1 LAGEY
6 KVPGP
11 GNTYRASISSVSST
25 NYYYGW
31 WGGYWLGAWGYYGS
45 GYWYSG
51 YGDYGGYLYGSQ
63 VSSAANVYLAEPQ
76 TQFPG
81 VFWQIDASTANDP
94 WAALEVQYRYGNANS
109 EALVAQVVLPE
120 GSFTRLPTVDTKVSS
135 GMKSVNDEVIDL
147 MQELGDTAGDLWTLV
162 GSINL
167 APLAKRISSNLA
179 ELAPELTQN
188 ELQKQSDSYSSS
200 YLEQPVGDTSLA
212 SGAISVA
219 PAADQSSSAVAL
231 QLVSENGELAD
242 EAETLTP
249 EELEKAKQIA
259 VETFA
264 QQMLLKAAEN
274 SSAEIV
280 QVILDQYKDNA
291 DLQNA
296 LIMMLQSYKVVTADA
311 WWSDYWID
319 HETRTVYVSSKNNF
333 YTRDAASIISELEG
347 AIRDDAQFYQM
358 FGLAESWEGFSS
370 RIGFGL
376 MEAGGGALSV
386 VGGAILIVA
395 PEPTMLTKAGGGMAV
410 TFGANSVV
418 AGVSSLAGRESRVDV
433 IGSGLE
439 KYYDATGV
447 DQDLRA
453 WGHGALLVS
462 NVASG
467 FSGVKSSWGTI
478 KSLLTNSKAFVQQ
491 SLTKFQELLHSG
503 KSIREI
509 AKIDDMKSLINR
521 AVAAEAKVESPV
533 LPHGFTS
540 VDEFVNFGTALGT
553 KLKAAGYDDIKTVLH
568 GSAVTGVRA
577 TSKTKLGIPAGA
589 PFDAMIMSD
598 FDIALVSPKLLAR
611 AKELGIPT
619 RGAAKMR
626 TGELWPGNLNALGI
640 GDIRQVLSK
649 TLYQQN
655 GRKLNFMI
663 FGSMEEALSRGPSI
677 RIPGA

>member
-1 LAGEY
+1 
-6 KVPGP
+6 
-11 GNTYRASISSVSST
+11 
-25 NYYYGW
+25 
-31 WGGYWLGAWGYYGS
+31 LGA
-45 GYWYSG
+45 
-51 YGDYGGYLYGSQ
+51 L
-63 VSSAANVYLAEPQ
+63 
-76 TQFPG
+76 
-81 VFWQIDASTANDP
+81 
-94 WAALEVQYRYGNANS
+94 
-109 EALVAQVVLPE
+109 
-120 GSFTRLPTVDTKVSS
+120 
-135 GMKSVNDEVIDL
+135 
-147 MQELGDTAGDLWTLV
+147 
-162 GSINL
+162 
-167 APLAKRISSNLA
+167 
-179 ELAPELTQN
+179 
-188 ELQKQSDSYSSS
+188 
-200 YLEQPVGDTSLA
+200 
-212 SGAISVA
+212 SVA
-219 PAADQSSSAVAL
+219 PATDQSSSAVAL

-274 SSAEIV
+274 SSVEIV

-319 HETRTVYVSSKNNF
+319 HENRTVYVSSKNNY
-333 YTRDAASIISELEG
+333 YTRDAASIVGELSE
-347 AIRDDAQFYQM
+347 AIRDDSQFYQM
-358 FGLAESWEGFSS
+358 FGLDESWEGFSS

-376 MEAGGGALSV
+376 LEAGGGALSV
-386 VGGAILIVA
+386 VGGALLIVA

-509 AKIDDMKSLINR
+509 AKIDDMKALVFAS
-521 AVAAEAKVESPV
+521 E
-533 LPHGFTS
+533 T
-540 VDEFVNFGTALGT
+540 TALASRSSSSWDDLLGSVGKYQFRSVSDLT
-553 KLKAAGYDDIKTVLH
+553 KWEMISAELRTLIPQLKLIVGKGEYTFSGDILRARQVLADLT
-568 GSAVTGVRA
+568 AVTGKEVALLILPGGRQIIRVGTSSSRVSAKGA
-577 TSKTKLGIPAGA
+577 TEIVAHTHPNGFLMLSDDAAKAAAADTKQLAARGQYQTYLVGPAGDLVKWQS
-589 PFDAMIMSD
+589 PSETWFDDMVGTI
-598 FDIALVSPKLLAR
+598 I
-611 AKELGIPT
+611 
-619 RGAAKMR
+619 RG
-626 TGELWPGNLNALGI
+626 GN
-640 GDIRQVLSK
+640 
-649 TLYQQN
+649 
-655 GRKLNFMI
+655 
-663 FGSMEEALSRGPSI
+663 
-677 RIPGA
+677 